1 MIETMSSG
9 RPHSSTT
16 SQSDRSI
23 NRATTN
29 TASGAGSNTSNIEAN
44 TDEANRAFDYTMLSD
59 GPGTVDNLAT
69 IAATTAI
76 NQHDTSTA
84 AANTVASTATRATAS
99 SVPVEKQLS
108 PFDATIHLLKGNL
121 GT

>member
-1 MIETMSSG
+1 MSSG

-44 TDEANRAFDYTMLSD
+44 TDEANRAFDYTVLSD

-69 IAATTAI
+69 IAATTTI

-84 AANTVASTATRATAS
+84 AANTAASTATRATAS